1 MKTRFAV
8 AIFATLLTVAALAPS
23 APAAT
28 SKLYV
33 TPYMGV
39 VNFCR
44 ASTDQVRWSYTFK
57 AKIKRKN
64 SPLPKKVMIK
74 YNVTDSSTGQVMV
87 SQRLTLKP
95 KKFYKI
101 GLETQYTAGQQ
112 LSVTLDASF
121 KSPLTG
127 RTLRSHSVLPD
138 SAPTVEMMDGAAT
151 APPACAAG

>member
-8 AIFATLLTVAALAPS
+8 AALAMLLAAVALAPS

-33 TPYMGV
+33 TPYLGV

-44 ASTDQVRWSYTFK
+44 LSTDQVRWNYTFK

-74 YNVTDSSTGQVMV
+74 YSVTDNSTGQVMV
-87 SQRLTLKP
+87 SQRLSLKP

-101 GLETQYTAGQQ
+101 GAETQYTAGQQ

-127 RTLRSHSVLPD
+127 RTLRSHTVLSD
-138 SAPTVEMMDGAAT
+138 SAPTVEVMDGAAT
-151 APPACAAG
+151 APPACAMG

>member
-1 MKTRFAV
+1 MLFV
-8 AIFATLLTVAALAPS
+8 AAALAPT

-33 TPYMGV
+33 TPYLGV

-44 ASTDQVRWSYTFK
+44 ASTDQVRWNYTFK

-74 YNVTDSSTGQVMV
+74 YSVTDNATGQVMV
-87 SQRLTLKP
+87 AQKLALKP

-101 GLETQYTAGQQ
+101 GAETQYTAGQQ

-127 RTLRSHSVLPD
+127 KTLRSHSVLSD
-138 SAPTVEMMDGAAT
+138 EAPSVAMMDGATT
-151 APPACAAG
+151 APPVCAAG